1 MVWPRTEQL
10 SGGAYF
16 LSFILLCLIFCY
28 MITSCIIVLYRLLR
42 HKHRRIA
49 YLIYCRIYE
58 NVRASDVRNTDAYVF
73 YYIVKSSLPC
83 AARQRWLRVRHTI
96 PRRNGVSAALSEIYI
111 RAVPVVSP
119 WRVQPRRCSNG
130 DS

>member
-1 MVWPRTEQL
+1 MVWSRTEQL

-28 MITSCIIVLYRLLR
+28 MITFCVVGFYRLLR
-42 HKHRRIA
+42 HKHRCIA

-83 AARQRWLRVRHTI
+83 AVRRRLSLIRHTI
-96 PRRNGVSAALSEIYI
+96 LCRNGVSAALSEIYT
-111 RAVPVVSP
+111 RAVLVVSP

>member
-1 MVWPRTEQL
+1 MVRPRPELL
-10 SGGAYF
+10 SGGAFF
-16 LSFILLCLIFCY
+16 LSFVLLCLIFCY
-28 MITSCIIVLYRLLR
+28 MITACIIVFYRILQ

-83 AARQRWLRVRHTI
+83 AVRRRLSLIQHTI

-119 WRVQPRRCSNG
+119 WRVQPRRCSSG